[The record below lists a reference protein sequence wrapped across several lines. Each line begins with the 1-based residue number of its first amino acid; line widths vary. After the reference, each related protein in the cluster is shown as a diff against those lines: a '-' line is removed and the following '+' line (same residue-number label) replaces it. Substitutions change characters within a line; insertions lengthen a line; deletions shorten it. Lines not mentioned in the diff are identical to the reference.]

1 MKRLSTAALL
11 AALLYLTGC
20 GAAQPP
26 GPDQSAD
33 PDPAPTRLVV
43 LDPGHQA
50 HADTAP
56 EPIGPGASETKM
68 RVTGGAVGVATG
80 TPEHEL
86 VLAVAQQLRT
96 ELEGRGYAVLLTR
109 EEADVDLSNRERA
122 VLANE
127 AGADVFLRLHANGAT
142 DPTAH
147 GVMTICPTAE
157 SPYPI
162 GARYAECR
170 LLADCVLDA
179 VTEAAGAARDRLWET
194 DSMTGL
200 NWAEVPTTLVEL
212 GYLTDPDEDRLL
224 SDPAYQAKLV
234 VGLADGIDRYFAALE
249 KSE

>member
-1 MKRLSTAALL
+1 
-11 AALLYLTGC
+11 
-20 GAAQPP
+20 
-26 GPDQSAD
+26 
-33 PDPAPTRLVV
+33 
-43 LDPGHQA
+43 
-50 HADTAP
+50 
-56 EPIGPGASETKM
+56 M
-68 RVTGGAVGVATG
+68 RVTGGAVGVVTG
-80 TPEHEL
+80 TPEHAL
-86 VLAVAQQLRT
+86 VLTVAKQLRA

-122 VLANE
+122 VFANE
-127 AGADVFLRLHANGAT
+127 AGADVFLRLHANGST

-162 GARYAECR
+162 GMRYEECR

-179 VTEAAGAARDRLWET
+179 VIDAAGAARDRLWET
-194 DSMTGL
+194 DSMAGL

-234 VGLADGIDRYFAALE
+234 QGLADGIDRYFVALE

>member
-1 MKRLSTAALL
+1 MKRLISAALL
-11 AALLYLTGC
+11 AALLCLTGC

-26 GPDQSAD
+26 GPDLSAA
-33 PDPAPTRLVV
+33 PPPAAPRLVV

-50 HADTAP
+50 HADTTP

-68 RVTGGAVGVATG
+68 RVTGGAVGVVTG
-80 TPEHEL
+80 TPEHAL
-86 VLAVAQQLRT
+86 VLTVAKQLRA

-122 VLANE
+122 VFANE
-127 AGADVFLRLHANGAT
+127 AGADVFLRLHANGST
-142 DPTAH
+142 GPTAH

-162 GARYAECR
+162 GMRYEECR

-179 VTEAAGAARDRLWET
+179 VIDAAGAARDRLWET
-194 DSMTGL
+194 DSMAGL

-234 VGLADGIDRYFAALE
+234 QGLADGIDRYFVALE